1 MNEKNIICEQIPL
14 SSRTERNKSI
24 PLLIQKKNK
33 GKGIKI
39 NKSIK
44 KLLPN
49 ADFFQVHNN
58 KPITS
63 RKNSGIIDYE
73 RIKFLDDKKFH
84 DDLYINMNL
93 NSAPSF
99 SDNVY
104 KIHKLINE
112 EKNRKFNNIYNILS
126 NSPFTAQ
133 SNNDINDI
141 AINQLLLQSSD
152 RNKQIKIIKRNN
164 SCQDVF
170 NSKVKFKQLIKKN
183 ENPILINYTKA
194 ITRNSPK
201 ICNDKI
207 QNFYSIKSNRSN
219 LSSSTTNKSKFT
231 IRFPEQKSN
240 SKSNKIEEPTTTLN
254 SKIILPKLKN
264 VSSQNSSI
272 SNRSESGK
280 VSLDIQKNEPSFI
293 TSLSVDKMKYNIN
306 QLLIDKSK
314 KRTKFGEYE
323 EKILK
328 LKLCQIY
335 QKEKLEMIM
344 NDDKY
349 NIQEKIDYIIKM
361 YKNYEKI
368 FIDYMDNIKRYNNFL
383 YHAFYEN
390 EMQLRLLHK
399 EKNNINYDMEIIVD
413 KMINKQI
420 QLEYLINLRNFLF
433 YMKNRDKKI
442 IKMNNAYV
450 YKISNRNNFINK
462 LFDIFGRY
470 EDSLAYKYLKR
481 IIPVGQ
487 LEKIIK
493 PKIHI
498 TKGTIRKVSSIKHSP
513 SIVENQ
519 NEDLLSPPPAGEKI
533 FQSIEEFLDIMNYLT
548 DNDIELLEDYE
559 KREISKKELAKEL
572 DDEIEFNKKLENDEK
587 NIYIKKCIKLL
598 EKEKE
603 KYFALTKKYE
613 HYYDLYT
620 KKKELSSLQLN
631 YKVFSYKAFNNLD
644 FYRKIKYNK
653 LRVKYKIEGLVLIE
667 KLIYNVKKILELNEE
682 LKVFPMKDIY
692 HYIPEGIL
700 IQILNIKLDY
710 FNQENQFLIN
720 DYTLQL
726 IKLLEFFA
734 EFIKNKNVQL
744 KLKDNYKYSKARE
757 LVLNERKM
765 FNSKFK
771 KKMLINDRENNLKE
785 LKERWNKK
793 IIREPKKYDICIK
806 HYLNKSLEIKNYK
819 HDLCCDEKDANE
831 FLNFEEN

>member
-1 MNEKNIICEQIPL
+1 MNEKKIIYEQIPL
-14 SSRTERNKSI
+14 SSRTERNKPI
-24 PLLIQKKNK
+24 PLLLEKLNNDKVT
-33 GKGIKI
+33 KI
-39 NKSIK
+39 NKLMKVQSPK
-44 KLLPN
+44 GVFYQGLK
-49 ADFFQVHNN
+49 NN
-58 KPITS
+58 PITS
-63 RKNSGIIDYE
+63 WKNSGIIDYE
-73 RIKFLDDKKFH
+73 SVKFLDDKKFH

-99 SDNVY
+99 NDNVY
-104 KIHKLINE
+104 EIHKLINE
-112 EKNRKFNNIYNILS
+112 EKNRKYHNIYNILS
-126 NSPFTAQ
+126 NSPFIAQ
-133 SNNDINDI
+133 SNNDIDDI
-141 AINQLLLQSSD
+141 AINQLLLQNSN
-152 RNKQIKIIKRNN
+152 RIKEVKIMKKNN
-164 SCQDVF
+164 SCQDIF
-170 NSKVKFKQLIKKN
+170 NSKAKFQLIKRN
-183 ENPILINYTKA
+183 ENPILKKYTKA

-201 ICNDKI
+201 ISNNKI
-207 QNFYSIKSNRSN
+207 QYLSSIKSNISN

-231 IRFPEQKSN
+231 IRFQEQKSN
-240 SKSNKIEEPTTTLN
+240 SKSNKIDEPTTTMN

-264 VSSQNSSI
+264 FSSQNSSI

-280 VSLDIQKNEPSFI
+280 VSIDIQKNEPSFI
-293 TSLSVDKMKYNIN
+293 TGLSVDKMKYNIN
-306 QLLIDKSK
+306 KLLIDKSQ
-314 KRTKFGEYE
+314 KRTKLGEYE

-328 LKLCQIY
+328 LKVCQIY
-335 QKEKLEMIM
+335 QKEKLEIIM
-344 NDDKY
+344 NDEKY

-383 YHAFYEN
+383 YHAFHKN
-390 EMQLRLLHK
+390 EMELALLYK
-399 EKNNINYDMEIIVD
+399 EKKNITYDMEILVD
-413 KMINKQI
+413 KLINKQI
-420 QLEYLINLRNFLF
+420 QFEYLINLRNFLF
-433 YMKNRDKKI
+433 SLKNRDKKI

-450 YKISNRNNFINK
+450 YKISNRNIFMNK

-481 IIPVGQ
+481 IIPVSQ

-493 PKIHI
+493 PKIHNI
-498 TKGTIRKVSSIKHSP
+498 NGTIRKISSIKHS
-513 SIVENQ
+513 SSLIENQ

-533 FQSIEEFLDIMNYLT
+533 FQSVEEFIDIMNYLT
-548 DNDIELLEDYE
+548 DNNIELMEDYE
-559 KREISKKELAKEL
+559 KREISIKELSKEL

-587 NIYIKKCIKLL
+587 NVYIKKCIKLL

-603 KYFALTKKYE
+603 KYLTLTKKYG

-631 YKVFSYKAFNNLD
+631 FKVFSYKAFNNLD

-653 LRVKYKIEGLVLIE
+653 LRVKYKIEGLVLME

-700 IQILNIKLDY
+700 VQILNIKLDY

-726 IKLLEFFA
+726 IKLFEFFA
-734 EFIKNKNVQL
+734 EFIKNKNAQL
-744 KLKDNYKYSKARE
+744 KLIYNYKYSKARE

-771 KKMLINDRENNLKE
+771 NKMLLNNRENNLKE
-785 LKERWNKK
+785 LKEKWNKK
-793 IIREPKKYDICIK
+793 IIRDSKKYDISTK
-806 HYLNKSLEIKNYK
+806 HYLNKSLEIKNHK
-819 HDLCCDEKDANE
+819 HDLNRDEKEANDL
-831 FLNFEEN
+831 LNFEEN

>member
-1 MNEKNIICEQIPL
+1 MKYEQIPL
-14 SSRTERNKSI
+14 SSRIERNKSI
-24 PLLIQKKNK
+24 PLLLQKINNVKVN
-33 GKGIKI
+33 KI

-44 KLLPN
+44 NQSSK
-49 ADFFQVHNN
+49 DEFCQVNNN
-58 KPITS
+58 KLFTS
-63 RKNSGIIDYE
+63 RKNSGIIDSE
-73 RIKFLDDKKFH
+73 HIKFLDDKKFH

-99 SDNVY
+99 NDNVY
-104 KIHKLINE
+104 QIRKLINE
-112 EKNRKFNNIYNILS
+112 EKNRKYNNIYNLLS
-126 NSPFTAQ
+126 NSPFTAE
-133 SNNDINDI
+133 SNIDINDF
-141 AINQLLLQSSD
+141 NMKQLLLKNTN

-170 NSKVKFKQLIKKN
+170 NSKVKFKHFIKKN

-201 ICNDKI
+201 IRNNKI
-207 QNFYSIKSNRSN
+207 EYFYSIKSNRSN

-231 IRFPEQKSN
+231 IRFPEQKPN
-240 SKSNKIEEPTTTLN
+240 SKSNKTDEPTTTMN

-264 VSSQNSSI
+264 LSSQNSSI

-280 VSLDIQKNEPSFI
+280 ISMDIQKNEPSFI

-306 QLLIDKSK
+306 KLLIDKSWK
-314 KRTKFGEYE
+314 KTKFGEYV

-328 LKLCQIY
+328 LKLYQIY
-335 QKEKLEMIM
+335 QKEKLEILM

-390 EMQLRLLHK
+390 EMELRLLYK
-399 EKNNINYDMEIIVD
+399 EKKNINYDMEILVD
-413 KMINKQI
+413 KLLNKQI
-420 QLEYLINLRNFLF
+420 QFEYLINLRNFLF
-433 YMKNRDKKI
+433 FVKNRGKKI

-450 YKISNRNNFINK
+450 YKISNRNNFMNK

-481 IIPVGQ
+481 IIPVSQ
-487 LEKIIK
+487 LDKIIK
-493 PKIHI
+493 PKIHNI
-498 TKGTIRKVSSIKHSP
+498 NGAIRKISSIKQSP
-513 SIVENQ
+513 SIIENQ

-533 FQSIEEFLDIMNYLT
+533 FKSIEEFIDIMNFMA
-548 DNDIELLEDYE
+548 DNDIELMEEYE
-559 KREISKKELAKEL
+559 KREINKKELTKEL
-572 DDEIEFNKKLENDEK
+572 DDAIEFNKKLENDET
-587 NIYIKKCIKLL
+587 NIYIKKYIKLL
-598 EKEKE
+598 DKEKE
-603 KYFALTKKYE
+603 KYFKLTKKYE
-613 HYYDLYT
+613 HFYDLYT

-631 YKVFSYKAFNNLD
+631 FKVFSYKAFNNID
-644 FYRKIKYNK
+644 FYKKIKYNK

-682 LKVFPMKDIY
+682 LNVFPMKDIY

-700 IQILNIKLDY
+700 VQILNVKLDY
-710 FNQENQFLIN
+710 FNKENQFLIN

-726 IKLLEFFA
+726 IKLFEFFA

-744 KLKDNYKYSKARE
+744 KLIDSNKYSKARE
-757 LVLNERKM
+757 IVLNERKM
-765 FNSKFK
+765 FNSKIK
-771 KKMLINDRENNLKE
+771 KKMLLNNRENNLKE
-785 LKERWNKK
+785 LKKRWNKK
-793 IIREPKKYDICIK
+793 IIRDSKKYDIYTK

-819 HDLCCDEKDANE
+819 HDLKDISDEKEANDL
-831 FLNFEEN
+831 LNL